1 MIRVQAENWLVPG
14 RYELTPTVARD
25 PGGEDPLDL
34 REDLADVMIHGSKQS
49 GAVVEIPHSLE
60 VERR

>member
-1 MIRVQAENWLVPG
+1 
-14 RYELTPTVARD
+14 
-25 PGGEDPLDL
+25 
-34 REDLADVMIHGSKQS
+34 VMIHGSKRS